1 MARNTGKNTRKGAIK
16 ERSQFF
22 NEQTNTF
29 MKRGPDGK
37 FMSGKPTP
45 YKGVRSEK
53 NNSVVIQKKK

>member
-29 MKRGPDGK
+29 MKRGPDG
-37 FMSGKPTP
+37 
-45 YKGVRSEK
+45 
-53 NNSVVIQKKK
+53 